1 MNYGEY
7 ITYHRRGDAGVE
19 ERMIASLAKRLC
31 LSPWNT
37 FKLIYFYTM
46 TYHIPS
52 ALRLLLKPTT
62 TEQQDLVFRTDR
74 RYVRCNGAYDRLLN
88 ELNPDMLASLQDCR
102 TTEEAYNT
110 VHKWFFFGRYA
121 AFLLL
126 EVYCNCFRPD
136 WQDILRFKWE
146 ADENYTKGAVHIIG
160 TSDRNALDAFLEQA
174 KRDTADNCFAI
185 ETSLCA
191 VAKFVKGTRW
201 DGFYTER
208 MLQEADKSQDYRQ
221 LIYASL

>member
-7 ITYHRRGDAGVE
+7 IAYHRRGDAGVE

-31 LSPWNT
+31 LSPWES

-52 ALRLLLKPTT
+52 ALRLLLKPATT
-62 TEQQDLVFRTDR
+62 KQKDLVFRTDR
-74 RYVRCNGAYDRLLN
+74 RYVRCNGAYDRLLK
-88 ELNPDMLASLQDCR
+88 ELNPSMPLALMACK

-110 VHKWFFFGRYA
+110 VRSWYFFGRYA
-121 AFLLL
+121 AFLFL
-126 EVYCNCFRPD
+126 EVYYHCFRPD
-136 WQDILRFKWE
+136 WQDNLRFKWE

-160 TSDRNALDAFLEQA
+160 TNDSNALDAFLERA
-174 KRDTADNCFAI
+174 KKDTADNCFAI

-191 VAKFVKGTRW
+191 VAKFIKGTRW

-208 MLQEADKSQDYRQ
+208 MMQEADKSRDYCQ
-221 LIYASL
+221 LIYQCL

>member
-1 MNYGEY
+1 MNYSEY
-7 ITYHRRGDAGVE
+7 IAYHRRGDAGVE

-31 LSPWNT
+31 LSSRDT
-37 FKLIYFYTM
+37 FRLIYFYTM

-52 ALRLLLKPTT
+52 ALRLLLKPATT
-62 TEQQDLVFRTDR
+62 RQQDLVFRTDR
-74 RYVRCNGAYDRLLN
+74 RYVRCNGAYDRLLK
-88 ELNPDMLASLQDCR
+88 ELNPDMLVSLQHCK
-102 TTEEAYNT
+102 TTKEAYNT
-110 VHKWFFFGRYA
+110 VRKWFFFGRYA

-136 WQDILRFKWE
+136 WHDNLRFKWE

-174 KRDTADNCFAI
+174 KIDTEDNCFAI
-185 ETSLCA
+185 ETSLCS

-208 MLQEADKSQDYRQ
+208 MLQEADKSPDYRQ
-221 LIYASL
+221 IIYACL